1 MINREVVFGLGELG
15 LYVHEPVL
23 LEPVLTGLALKP
35 DGFYV
40 DGTYGRGGHSR
51 SLLSR
56 LGPEGRLLVIDQD
69 PEAIA
74 NANQLAQQDGRLIV
88 RQGSFQ
94 NIDQWVSELGARPD
108 GVLLDLG
115 VSSPQLDDAERG
127 FSFLRDGPLDMR
139 MDITQ
144 GITAAQWLAEVDE
157 KTLAD
162 VLWRYGEEKLSRRIA
177 RAIVE
182 KRKHTPLVTTKAL
195 ADLISQCYPQRP
207 HPKHP
212 ATRSFQ
218 AIRIHI
224 NEELGVLSA
233 VLQALSACL
242 AVDGRLAVISFHSL
256 EDRIVKQFIRDFG
269 RQALP
274 EGLPVPGDGIPALF
288 KSVGK
293 KIKAQGQ
300 ELADNPRSR
309 SAVLR
314 VAIKT
319 RELEN

>member
-1 MINREVVFGLGELG
+1 

-23 LEPVLTGLALKP
+23 LEPALAGLALKP

-40 DGTYGRGGHSR
+40 DGTYGRGGHSE

-56 LGPEGRLLVIDQD
+56 LGTEGRLLVIDQD
-69 PEAIA
+69 PAAIA
-74 NANQLAQQDGRLIV
+74 HAQQLAAREPRLIV
-88 RQGSFQ
+88 RQGSFK

-139 MDITQ
+139 MDTMRGQ
-144 GITAAQWLAEVDE
+144 TAAQWLAETDE

-177 RAIVE
+177 RAVVKARERAPI
-182 KRKHTPLVTTKAL
+182 VTTKAL
-195 ADLISQCYPQRP
+195 ADLVSQCYPQRP

-212 ATRSFQ
+212 ATRTFQ

-224 NEELGVLSA
+224 NEELAVLSDALIA
-233 VLQALSACL
+233 VARSL
-242 AVDGRLAVISFHSL
+242 AVSGRVSIISFHSL
-256 EDRIVKQFIRDFG
+256 EDRIVKQFLRDYG
-269 RQALP
+269 REDLP
-274 EGLPVPGDGIPALF
+274 EGLPLPGSGVPPLF
-288 KSVGK
+288 KVEGK
-293 KIKAQGQ
+293 KIKAQSE
-300 ELADNPRSR
+300 ELTRNPRAR

-314 VAIKT
+314 VATKT
-319 RELEN
+319 RELEKPS

>member
-1 MINREVVFGLGELG
+1 M
-15 LYVHEPVL
+15 YVHEPVL
-23 LEPVLTGLALKP
+23 LEPALAGLALKP

-51 SLLSR
+51 GLLAR
-56 LGPEGRLLVIDQD
+56 LGTRGRLLVIDQD
-69 PEAIA
+69 PTAIA
-74 NANQLAQQDGRLIV
+74 DAQQLAAQDARVIC
-88 RQGSFQ
+88 RQGSFK
-94 NIDQWVSELGARPD
+94 NIDQWVSELGTRPD

-139 MDITQ
+139 MDTTQ
-144 GITAAQWLAEVDE
+144 GQTAAQWLAQVDE
-157 KTLAD
+157 RSLAE

-177 RAIVE
+177 RAIVKQRAQSPIE
-182 KRKHTPLVTTKAL
+182 TTKAL

-212 ATRSFQ
+212 ATRAFQ

-224 NEELGVLSA
+224 NEELSVLSSTLEA
-233 VLQALSACL
+233 VSRCL
-242 AVDGRLAVISFHSL
+242 AVNGHVSIISFHSL
-256 EDRIVKQFIRDFG
+256 EDRIVKQFLRDFG

-274 EGLPVPGDGIPALF
+274 DGLPVTGVGVPPVF
-288 KSVGK
+288 KPVGK
-293 KIKAQGQ
+293 MIKATD
-300 ELADNPRSR
+300 EEVARNPRAR

-319 RELEN
+319 RDLEIAP

>member
-1 MINREVVFGLGELG
+1 M
-15 LYVHEPVL
+15 HEPVL
-23 LEPVLTGLALKP
+23 LEPALAGLALKP

-51 SLLSR
+51 CLLSR
-56 LGPEGRLLVIDQD
+56 LGTRGRLLVIDQD
-69 PEAIA
+69 PAAIA
-74 NANQLAQQDGRLIV
+74 DAETLAAQDDRVIV
-88 RQGSFQ
+88 RQGSFK

-139 MDITQ
+139 MDTTQ
-144 GITAAQWLAEVDE
+144 GQTAAEWIAQVDE
-157 KTLAD
+157 RSLAD

-177 RAIVE
+177 RAVVKQRERSPIQ
-182 KRKHTPLVTTKAL
+182 TTKAL

-212 ATRSFQ
+212 ATRAFQ
-218 AIRIHI
+218 AIRIFI
-224 NEELGVLSA
+224 NQELKVLEETLE
-233 VLQALSACL
+233 ALAHCVTVGGHVSI
-242 AVDGRLAVISFHSL
+242 ISFHSL
-256 EDRIVKQFIRDFG
+256 EDRIVKQFLRDFG
-269 RQALP
+269 REDLP
-274 EGLPVPGDGIPALF
+274 EGLPVPGSGVPALF

-293 KIKAQGQ
+293 KIKASDE
-300 ELADNPRSR
+300 ELSRNPRSR

-314 VAIKT
+314 VATKT
-319 RELEN
+319 RDLEKTA